1 MDACGLWHAS
11 IHNQIVL
18 DMFML
23 RLDRTVG
30 TKKFFHRCIIGESL
44 GNQLENFGSRPIID
58 LFVRLS

>member
-1 MDACGLWHAS
+1 
-11 IHNQIVL
+11 L